1 QQELKMTILDEVH
14 VVNEEEDFF

>member
-1 QQELKMTILDEVH
+1 ELKMTILDEVH